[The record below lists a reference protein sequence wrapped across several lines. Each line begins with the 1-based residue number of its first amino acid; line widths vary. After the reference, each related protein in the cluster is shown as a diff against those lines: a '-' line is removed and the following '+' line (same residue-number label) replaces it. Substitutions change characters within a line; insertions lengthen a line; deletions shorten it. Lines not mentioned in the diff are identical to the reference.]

1 MNGLS
6 KEIFAIINKWLDEI
20 IQCYQEDAEEEIK
33 DSLEHKI
40 LMAKIEA
47 IQELKTDLNDPQPII
62 NVSENIQQTVNV
74 QEAKNIIN
82 NEL

>member
-1 MNGLS
+1 MTPEEKHKLISTANSLLDQLTLLGPEYAELREGL
-6 KEIFAIINKWLDEI
+6 
-20 IQCYQEDAEEEIK
+20 
-33 DSLEHKI
+33 
-40 LMAKIEA
+40 
-47 IQELKTDLNDPQPII
+47 TDFVITLSDPKPII

>member
-1 MNGLS
+1 MTEQEKKKLIETANSLLDQLTLLGPEYAELREGL
-6 KEIFAIINKWLDEI
+6 
-20 IQCYQEDAEEEIK
+20 
-33 DSLEHKI
+33 
-40 LMAKIEA
+40 
-47 IQELKTDLNDPQPII
+47 TDFVITISDPQTII

>member
-1 MNGLS
+1 MTGLS
-6 KEIFAIINKWLDEI
+6 KEIFDIINKWFDEI

-33 DSLEHKI
+33 DSLEYKLI
-40 LMAKIEA
+40 MAKIEA
-47 IQELKTDLNDPQPII
+47 MQELKTDLNEPKPII